1 MHTLV
6 LVNINLHTKF
16 EFPSF
21 TRSDDTVE
29 PQDFYNGL
37 CDPDH
42 AHFRVVC
49 LIWPIYKQN
58 LKNLASAFSEIWR
71 KTQSLK

>member
-49 LIWPIYKQN
+49 LI
-58 LKNLASAFSEIWR
+58 
-71 KTQSLK
+71 